1 MREEGGVP
9 EGKRVLRDAFKR
21 LEREVPEGVAR
32 ALRWLRH
39 PKSRL
44 VRIPVG
50 ALFIIGGFFSFLP
63 VLGIWMLPL
72 GLLLIAYDVPFLRK
86 PVGRFTIW
94 GAEKWAAFRRL
105 AGSETEPQVRQEQ
118 CAFIAQVVIRA
129 PRMRSA
135 ESGCAH
141 ASGSVRAS
149 RSSSQPGR
157 SPFWVGEG
165 TEDKS

>member
-1 MREEGGVP
+1 MPEEGGVP

-94 GAEKWAAFRRL
+94 GAEKWAAIRRWL
-105 AGSETEPQVRQEQ
+105 DRK
-118 CAFIAQVVIRA
+118 
-129 PRMRSA
+129 RSRRF
-135 ESGCAH
+135 GRN
-141 ASGSVRAS
+141 SVRLS
-149 RSSSQPGR
+149 RR
-157 SPFWVGEG
+157 SLPERR
-165 TEDKS
+165 E